1 MFDPRLTDMAVRVF
15 AQRTERDN
23 QVKIGASNMSNP
35 CNKCLA
41 EDLLGI
47 EREPTFAW
55 MGAVIGTA
63 IHGMA
68 EERLTTDEELREL
81 FHNPDVE
88 QKLVLG
94 EIEGYGE
101 VKSTTDLYIPEMSIC
116 WDWKGLALDTPL
128 PTPTGWTTMGDV
140 QEGDYLLD
148 RRGLPTRVIGKSDIK
163 NIPCYEV
170 SFLGSGSVIADEDH
184 LWTIVK
190 PTRGVPSPKEVVVST
205 PQLRE
210 YLEDGYPVRIRR
222 HSGLAV
228 QEDVALPID
237 PYVLGVWLGD
247 GTSSNAELN
256 LSDSRIADEVS
267 SRGYVVGS
275 PRNVSETG
283 LCWRQTVHGL
293 YSQLRECGLLNNKHI
308 PQEYLRAS
316 SRQRFELLQG
326 LMDTDGYLNKVR
338 GNRVSVQT
346 TKKWFADG
354 LLELISSFGWP
365 CSLNDITVH
374 WDGKTGPGYA
384 LEFLPQEPVFCARQ
398 ENVLSVTSTKSQ
410 YVYVKSVEPVDDTP
424 TQCVMV
430 DNADNLYLCGR
441 WWVPTHNTTSRDKL
455 AKLSKVIDMGLQ
467 VDPDSTTTRVYED
480 LMGYVFTVKKYLNQ
494 LHAYAMGCE
503 KSGRPVNALAI
514 AFVCR
519 DARSGEDIK
528 VFRFDYDPDHA
539 QRVWDRVDTL
549 WGMLEDGH
557 TPDNFDGHQYCW
569 YCQNKR

>member
-15 AQRTERDN
+15 AQRTERDK

-88 QKLVLG
+88 QRLVLG

-116 WDWKGLALDTPL
+116 WDWK
-128 PTPTGWTTMGDV
+128 
-140 QEGDYLLD
+140 
-148 RRGLPTRVIGKSDIK
+148 S
-163 NIPCYEV
+163 
-170 SFLGSGSVIADEDH
+170 
-184 LWTIVK
+184 
-190 PTRGVPSPKEVVVST
+190 
-205 PQLRE
+205 
-210 YLEDGYPVRIRR
+210 
-222 HSGLAV
+222 
-228 QEDVALPID
+228 
-237 PYVLGVWLGD
+237 
-247 GTSSNAELN
+247 
-256 LSDSRIADEVS
+256 
-267 SRGYVVGS
+267 
-275 PRNVSETG
+275 
-283 LCWRQTVHGL
+283 
-293 YSQLRECGLLNNKHI
+293 
-308 PQEYLRAS
+308 
-316 SRQRFELLQG
+316 
-326 LMDTDGYLNKVR
+326 
-338 GNRVSVQT
+338 
-346 TKKWFADG
+346 
-354 LLELISSFGWP
+354 
-365 CSLNDITVH
+365 
-374 WDGKTGPGYA
+374 
-384 LEFLPQEPVFCARQ
+384 
-398 ENVLSVTSTKSQ
+398 
-410 YVYVKSVEPVDDTP
+410 
-424 TQCVMV
+424 
-430 DNADNLYLCGR
+430 
-441 WWVPTHNTTSRDKL
+441 TSRDKL
-455 AKLSKVIDMGLQ
+455 AKLSKVIDMNLEI
-467 VDPDSTTTRVYED
+467 DPDSTSTRVYED

-503 KSGRPVNALAI
+503 KSGRPVDALAI

-549 WGMLEDGH
+549 WEMLQDGH
-557 TPDNFDGHQYCW
+557 TPDNFEGHQYCW